1 MFSRGDGAG
10 RRRRMPNQRRNT
22 HIVFRTPGSMKT
34 NDFLCTPCAIYFIPK
49 VQEGGCRNGH
59 GGRSLCFGA
68 SQYRW
73 VRRQKA
79 LQSEAWVKCCFGCIK
94 QKGTA
99 PDLAPYDDEPRP
111 LRHLRSE
118 IAALRA
124 TLPDRP
130 TGTTPRGLP
139 AGTAS
144 PIPPAK
150 HRGPGRLMSRKEGE
164 RPPREVPFS
173 RATAGIAE
181 RGERSGRRSGRAPWS
196 RHHQRQRDRG
206 RDRRRQAFASAVTRR
221 L

>member
-1 MFSRGDGAG
+1 MS
-10 RRRRMPNQRRNT
+10 NLLHSQS
-22 HIVFRTPGSMKT
+22 PG
-34 NDFLCTPCAIYFIPK
+34 
-49 VQEGGCRNGH
+49 GGCRNGH

-94 QKGTA
+94 QKGTT

-150 HRGPGRLMSRKEGE
+150 HRGPGRLGSRKEGE
-164 RPPREVPFS
+164 RPPRVVPFS
-173 RATAGIAE
+173 RDGGD
-181 RGERSGRRSGRAPWS
+181 RGGSGRRGAGGDRAARPGLATTTASEIGDAIAGDKPSPRPLPGAGKMVTEPANRGASGGMRTYFE
-196 RHHQRQRDRG
+196 REK
-206 RDRRRQAFASAVTRR
+206 
-221 L
+221 

>member
-1 MFSRGDGAG
+1 MRKIF
-10 RRRRMPNQRRNT
+10 
-22 HIVFRTPGSMKT
+22 VFWT
-34 NDFLCTPCAIYFIPK
+34 
-49 VQEGGCRNGH
+49 
-59 GGRSLCFGA
+59 

-94 QKGTA
+94 QKGTT

-111 LRHLRSE
+111 LRQLRSE

-139 AGTAS
+139 AGTVS

-150 HRGPGRLMSRKEGE
+150 HRGPGRLMSRKPGE

-181 RGERSGRRSGRAPWS
+181 RGGEERGAIGSRAPVSPPPPPARSGTRSPATSLRLGRYPGRLKNGTRKS
-196 RHHQRQRDRG
+196 RCSWWNAYIYRESKTKKRFT
-206 RDRRRQAFASAVTRR
+206 FAHP
-221 L
+221 